1 MKMMKWCVRVE
12 QCRLFLY
19 ICQCPCANTCL
30 MSVSVC
36 LCECVCVL
44 VSFCFCVN
52 PTYSEC
58 FWHSSFLLCSM
69 RNASGLMAADLA
81 HAQGFQECAQI
92 LANAQNLQQ
101 NTPQSHNRAFLNG
114 MSQNGGHILPTTQ
127 GRSFL
132 NGVPNRK
139 RSFDGNE
146 ANPLKRA
153 RPNGRSFCCF
163 VYSLK
168 RSMLISLNAKS
179 FFC

>member
-1 MKMMKWCVRVE
+1 MWKGRAV
-12 QCRLFLY
+12 QAISLHLS
-19 ICQCPCANTCL
+19 
-30 MSVSVC
+30 MSM
-36 LCECVCVL
+36 CEYLLNEYVCVPVWVCMCACL
-44 VSFCFCVN
+44 ILFCVS

-101 NTPQSHNRAFLNG
+101 NVALSHNRAFLNG
-114 MSQNGGHILPTTQ
+114 MSQNGGHALPTIQ

-139 RSFDGNE
+139 RSFDGIE

-153 RPNGRSFCCF
+153 RPNGRSLKLVLF
-163 VYSLK
+163 VL
-168 RSMLISLNAKS
+168 
-179 FFC
+179 CT